1 MVLFCFSDI
10 YSLPLS
16 RSCYTQLE
24 DTIDLSLT
32 EQFIYIE
39 DMNRK
44 DIYSLNIGIGSY
56 TSIGADF
63 SLIHT
68 EPFEAKETVPGD
80 ILLNLWHFIGEY
92 SDGSV
97 KTGLGIVM
105 RIPTGPDAYTDEKYR
120 NLSFGNSELKITPV
134 LSLNLSEKEILI
146 LNMSYTFREGEDG
159 DVYSGIKNNLMDGET
174 DNLKND
180 YASISA
186 GVITSR
192 LLPWVLFSELYYS
205 SGFNDSDDGIN
216 IEGDEVKPLLFSTG
230 VKYFVTESFFI
241 QASDIIDVLQNE
253 AYIKNTVEISLN
265 IFF

>member
-10 YSLPLS
+10 YSLPLT
-16 RSCYTQLE
+16 RSCYTQPE
-24 DTIDLSLT
+24 DTIDLSLM

-68 EPFEAKETVPGD
+68 EPFEAEETVPGD

-97 KTGLGIVM
+97 KSGLGIVM

-146 LNMSYTFREGEDG
+146 LNLSYTFREGGDE

-180 YASISA
+180 YTSISA

-192 LLPWVLFSELYYS
+192 LLPWILFSELYYS

-216 IEGDEVKPLLFSTG
+216 IEGDGVKPLLFSAG
-230 VKYFVTESFFI
+230 VKYSVTESFFI
-241 QASDIIDVLQNE
+241 QASDIMDLLQNE
-253 AYIKNTVEISLN
+253 GYIKNTVEISLN

>member
-10 YSLPLS
+10 YSLPLT
-16 RSCYTQLE
+16 RSCYTTPE
-24 DTIDLSLT
+24 DTIDLSII

-44 DIYSLNIGIGSY
+44 DIYSLNAGIGSY

-68 EPFEAKETVPGD
+68 EFFEAGETVPGD

-97 KTGLGIVM
+97 KSGLSIVM
-105 RIPTGPDAYTDEKYR
+105 RIPTGPDAYSDEKYR

-134 LSLNLSEKEILI
+134 LSLNLSEKEIMI
-146 LNMSYTFREGEDG
+146 LNMSYTFRAGG
-159 DVYSGIKNNLMDGET
+159 GADVYSGIKNNLIDGET
-174 DNLKND
+174 DNLEND

-186 GVITSR
+186 GVISSR
-192 LLPWVLFSELYYS
+192 LLPWTFFSELYYS
-205 SGFNDSDDGIN
+205 SGFKDRDADIN
-216 IEGDEVKPLLFSTG
+216 IEGDGIKPLLLSAG
-230 VKYFVTESFFI
+230 VKYFISESFFI
-241 QASDIIDVLQNE
+241 QASDIMDLLQNE
-253 AYIKNTVEISLN
+253 GYIKNTVEISLN